1 MVAIELI
8 TYFVALVSGPISDS
22 VGRRYSITGWN
33 IVYVVGNIVAISST
47 YAWYQVAIGRLVGGF
62 GIGALSVLTPMY
74 QAETA
79 PKQVRGALISAYQL
93 FITLGIF
100 LAACFNYGTVTHQG
114 DNSAS
119 WRVVVGLG
127 WLWTLI
133 LGFGMLLF
141 RETPRYD
148 YRRGRIE
155 EARKTLMSV
164 YGAPANHYA
173 IHIQMEEIGSKLR
186 AESQLQTSPIQ
197 ELADML
203 LS

>member
-1 MVAIELI
+1 MAE
-8 TYFVALVSGPISDS
+8 
-22 VGRRYSITGWN
+22 
-33 IVYVVGNIVAISST
+33 
-47 YAWYQVAIGRLVGGF
+47 
-62 GIGALSVLTPMY
+62 
-74 QAETA
+74 AETA
-79 PKQVRGALISAYQL
+79 PPWIRGALVCTYQL

-100 LAACFNYGTVTHQG
+100 LAACFNYGTVTHQR
-114 DNSAS
+114 DSSTS

-173 IHIQMEEIGSKLR
+173 VHLQMEEIGSKLR
-186 AESQLQTSPIQ
+186 AESQLRTSPVQ

-203 LS
+203 RAPRMAYRIALGMLLQMFQQLSKSFRDFLPTFRRGFREQRTAVASSPRS